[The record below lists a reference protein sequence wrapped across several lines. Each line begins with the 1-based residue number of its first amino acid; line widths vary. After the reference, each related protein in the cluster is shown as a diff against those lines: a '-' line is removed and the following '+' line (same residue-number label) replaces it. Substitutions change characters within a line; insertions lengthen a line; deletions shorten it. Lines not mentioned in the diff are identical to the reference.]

1 MRSPRDLLI
10 VGEDF
15 GNSPVEYHNDFYA
28 LTGASG
34 KRLAELAGVHYL
46 DFYLLTERTNVVE
59 LLPQWR
65 DKTLVQ
71 ESVRKIYE
79 ERMAGRRTILLGS
92 RVSAAFGFTAEPL
105 SWVLVDQH
113 REVARMPHPSGRNH
127 WWNDRQN
134 YESARAFLSE
144 AVARL

>member
-46 DFYLLTERTNVVE
+46 NFYMLTERTNVVE

-65 DKTLVQ
+65 DRALVQ
-71 ESVRKIYE
+71 ESVGQIRH
-79 ERMAGRRTILLGS
+79 RMAGRRTILLGS

-105 SWVLVDQH
+105 TWVTEAD